1 MAATNHRHSTV
12 SDFGQYLHKIRTEV
26 FEDSLR
32 DFAVR
37 VGLSPSYLNKLEL
50 SDGGTPR
57 RETVLKIAEAL
68 GMEPDAMLLKAG
80 YVPEQPQR
88 GANDEYLLLLV
99 GTLSPPQQQ
108 AVREFIKL
116 VKDTGIE
123 VPDRQG

>member
-1 MAATNHRHSTV
+1 MAATTNSNTR

-37 VGLSPSYLNKLEL
+37 VDLSPSYLNKLEL

-57 RETVLKIAEAL
+57 RETVLKIAKAL

-80 YVPEQPQR
+80 YVPAQPQR
-88 GANDEYLLLLV
+88 GENDEYMLLLI
-99 GTLSPPQQQ
+99 GTLDPGQQQ

-116 VKDTGIE
+116 VKDTGISIPSDE
-123 VPDRQG
+123 S

>member
-1 MAATNHRHSTV
+1 MAATSTRN
-12 SDFGQYLHKIRTEV
+12 DFGQYLHKIRTEV

-50 SDGGTPR
+50 SEGSGTPR
-57 RETVLKIAEAL
+57 RDTVLKIAEAL

-88 GANDEYLLLLV
+88 GENDEYLLLLI
-99 GTLSPPQQQ
+99 GTLTPRQQ
-108 AVREFIKL
+108 AAVKEFIKL
-116 VKDTGIE
+116 VKDTGME
-123 VPDRQG
+123 LPATE